1 MGRAHSRAVVPN
13 RIGDGEICDARLHDD
28 AAVRDIDL
36 QDTAEFAQPEQH
48 AVLEGQRSAG

>member
-1 MGRAHSRAVVPN
+1 VVPN